1 MKRRIFLSGMAATA
15 AGATAVLNYG
25 GSQSAAAST
34 GGTLTF
40 PKDSYTTATKTITT
54 ADGAEKNVT
63 YRFWEN
69 IVYVANPVDPTYQ
82 CLDVQQPVE
91 IDGRPV
97 DTSHAPIFF
106 SIPLGGFLSGT
117 PGGTNPG
124 GGFPGASPS
133 PSDSTSADPSASP
146 TASPTTRP
154 PLPPG
159 AGDQGDNSALA
170 LAAGYVVVTSGARG
184 RENVK
189 DGKYYGKAP
198 AALVDLKAALRYVHK
213 NKGVLPGNPDR
224 IITNGGSAGG
234 NFSSMMGASVG
245 SPLFDSYLREI
256 GAAEASDAVFASA
269 VFCPI
274 IDLGNADKAY
284 EWMYGSAKLNGELVD
299 RTASKQLTAQF
310 AEYQASLGL
319 HGVGRFGRV
328 TAANYDRYLLENY
341 VQPAATSHLRALSEA
356 DRTAYLT
363 ANPFI
368 DWSGDRATF
377 SWDGYIAHIARS
389 RPVPAFD
396 DKALSEPEPGYFGD
410 ETHVARHFTTF
421 GLRYATGDKT
431 ATVDRDIPHK
441 VRLTNPMTYLE
452 ERNPRRARHWWLRI
466 GTSDTTHSLTAITNL
481 ALKTQNLGDDVN
493 LKMYWDGGHGANEDP
508 GDLIK
513 WMGEITG
520 YAAG

>member
-1 MKRRIFLSGMAATA
+1 MAATA

-40 PKDSYTTATKTITT
+40 PKDSYTTRTKTITT
-54 ADGAEKNVT
+54 ADGVEKNVT

-69 IVYVANPVDPTYQ
+69 IVYVADPVDPTYQ
-82 CLDVQQPVE
+82 CLNVQQPVE
-91 IDGRPV
+91 IDGRAV
-97 DTSHAPIFF
+97 DASHAPVFF

-117 PGGTNPG
+117 PAGGTSPGGTSPG
-124 GGFPGASPS
+124 GGFPGSSPS
-133 PSDSTSADPSASP
+133 PSDSSSADPSATPS
-146 TASPTTRP
+146 ASPTTRP

-184 RENVK
+184 RDNVK

-213 NKGVLPGNPDR
+213 NKGVLPGDPNK

-245 SPLFDSYLREI
+245 SPVFDSYLRDL

-284 EWMYGSAKLNGELVD
+284 EWMYGSAELNGELVD
-299 RTASKQLTAQF
+299 QTASKQLTAQF

-328 TAANYDRYLLENY
+328 TAANYDRYLLDNY
-341 VQPAATSHLRALSEA
+341 VQPAATSHLRALSET

-368 DWSGDRATF
+368 RWSGDTAAF

-410 ETHVARHFTTF
+410 ETHVSRHFTDF

-431 ATVDRDIPHK
+431 ARVDRDIPHK

-452 ERNPRRARHWWLRI
+452 QRNPRRAKHWWLRI

-520 YAAG
+520 YSIG

>member
-1 MKRRIFLSGMAATA
+1 MAATA
-15 AGATAVLNYG
+15 AGATAALYYG
-25 GSQSAAAST
+25 GSQGAAASA

-40 PKDSYTTATKTITT
+40 PKDSYTTETKTITT
-54 ADGAEKNVT
+54 ADGAEKSVT
-63 YRFWEN
+63 YRLWEN

-82 CLDVQQPVE
+82 CLNVQQPVE
-91 IDGRPV
+91 IDGRAV
-97 DTSHAPIFF
+97 DASHAPIFF

-117 PGGTNPG
+117 PAGRTNPG
-124 GGFPGASPS
+124 GSPS
-133 PSDSTSADPSASP
+133 PSDSSSADPSATP

-184 RENVK
+184 RDNVK

-198 AALVDLKAALRYVHK
+198 AALVDLKAALRYIHK
-213 NKGVLPGNPDR
+213 NKGVLPGNPNK

-245 SPLFDSYLREI
+245 STLFDPYLREL
-256 GAAEASDAVFASA
+256 GAAAASDAVFASA

-284 EWMYGSAKLNGELVD
+284 EWMYGSAKLDGELVD
-299 RTASKQLTAQF
+299 QTASKQLTAQF

-319 HGVGRFGRV
+319 RGVGRFGRV

-356 DRTAYLT
+356 DRTAYLA

-368 DWSGDRATF
+368 TWSGGKATF

-396 DKALSEPEPGYFGD
+396 DKALAQPEPGYFGD
-410 ETHVARHFTTF
+410 ETHVSRHFTTF

-520 YAAG
+520 YTIG

>member
-1 MKRRIFLSGMAATA
+1 MKRRIFLTGTAATA
-15 AGATAVLNYG
+15 ASATAAWYYG
-25 GSQSAAAST
+25 GTQRAAAAT
-34 GGTLTF
+34 GDPLTF
-40 PKDSYTTATKTITT
+40 PRDSCTTETRTVTT
-54 ADGAEKNVT
+54 ADGTDKTVT

-69 IVYVANPVDPTYQ
+69 VVYVADPVDPAYQ
-82 CLDVQQPVE
+82 CLNVQEPIE
-91 IDGRPV
+91 IDRRAV
-97 DTSHAPIFF
+97 DASHAPVFF

-117 PGGTNPG
+117 PTGGTNPG
-124 GGFPGASPS
+124 GGFPGP
-133 PSDSTSADPSASP
+133 TP
-146 TASPTTRP
+146 TATPTAGG

-189 DGKYYGKAP
+189 DGTYYGKAP
-198 AALVDLKAALRYVHK
+198 AALVDLKAALRYVHR
-213 NKGVLPGNPDR
+213 NRGVLPGNPDR

-245 SPLFDSYLREI
+245 SPLFDPYLREI

-284 EWMYGSAKLNGELVD
+284 EWMFGSAELDGELVD
-299 RTASKQLTAQF
+299 RAASKELAAQF
-310 AEYQASLGL
+310 AEYQAALGL

-341 VQPAATSHLRALSEA
+341 VRPAATSHLRALPEA
-356 DRTAYLT
+356 DRTAYLA

-368 DWSGDRATF
+368 EWSGDQASF
-377 SWDGYIAHIARS
+377 SWDGYIAHIGRS

-410 ETHVARHFTTF
+410 ETHNARHFTDF
-421 GLRYATGDKT
+421 GLRYATGDRT
-431 ATVDRDIPHK
+431 ARVDGDIPHK
-441 VRLTNPMTYLE
+441 VMLTNPMTYLQQ
-452 ERNPRRARHWWLRI
+452 RNPRRARHWWLRI

-508 GDLIK
+508 GDLIR
-513 WMGEITG
+513 WMGDITG
-520 YAAG
+520 YTAG

>member
-1 MKRRIFLSGMAATA
+1 MAATA
-15 AGATAVLNYG
+15 AGATAAMYYG
-25 GSQSAAAST
+25 GTQGAAAT
-34 GGTLTF
+34 TVGTLTF
-40 PKDSYTTATKTITT
+40 PKDSYTTKVKIVTT
-54 ADGAEKNVT
+54 AGGAKKSVT
-63 YRFWEN
+63 YRLWEN

-82 CLDVQQPVE
+82 CLNVEQPVE
-91 IDGRPV
+91 IDGQTV
-97 DTSHAPIFF
+97 DASHAPIFF
-106 SIPLGGFLSGT
+106 SIPLGGFNSGT
-117 PGGTNPG
+117 PAGRTNPG
-124 GGFPGASPS
+124 GGSSPS
-133 PSDSTSADPSASP
+133 PSDSSSADPSTTP
-146 TASPTTRP
+146 TATPTTRP

-198 AALVDLKAALRYVHK
+198 AALVDLKAALRYIHK
-213 NKGVLPGNPDR
+213 NRGVLPGNPSR

-234 NFSSMMGASVG
+234 NFSSMMGASAG

-256 GAAEASDAVFASA
+256 GAADASDAVFASA

-284 EWMYGSAKLNGELVD
+284 EWMFGQAKLNGELVD
-299 RTASKQLTAQF
+299 QTASKQLTAQF
-310 AEYQASLGL
+310 AEYQASLRL

-328 TAANYDRYLLENY
+328 TAANYDRYLLETY

-356 DRTAYLT
+356 DRTTYLT

-368 DWSGDRATF
+368 KWAGDKASF

-389 RPVPAFD
+389 RSVPAFD
-396 DKALSEPEPGYFGD
+396 DKAMAQPEPGYFGD
-410 ETHVARHFTTF
+410 ETHNSRHFTNF
-421 GLRYATGDKT
+421 GLRYATSDKT
-431 ATVDRDIPHK
+431 ATIDRDIPHK

-513 WMGEITG
+513 WMGDITG
-520 YAAG
+520 YTIG